1 MTETLA
7 QPDSNMM
14 PVEIRRAVGV
24 LWLSLA
30 LGSIGALIH
39 DWLRVSRNG
48 MGFVVFVQ
56 IFSYGLW
63 ALLIWKIS
71 QGRMWARITW
81 LVIFACGALATV
93 FLALGA
99 MGGSRIAAKSLN
111 SPFSDVIVVVQIAI
125 QSYATVLLFS
135 RKAGTWFLRNNS

>member
-1 MTETLA
+1 
-7 QPDSNMM
+7 M

-30 LGSIGALIH
+30 LGSTAALIH
-39 DWLRVSRNG
+39 DWLRDSRNG
-48 MGFVVFVQ
+48 LGFVLFVQ

-63 ALLIWKIS
+63 AFLIWKIS
-71 QGRMWARITW
+71 QRRMWARIAW

-99 MGGSRIAAKSLN
+99 MGGSRIAAKSFN

-135 RKAGTWFLRNNS
+135 RKAGRWFLRNNS